1 MMSLVGC
8 RDPGFL
14 REGSLAPGPGNA
26 GVAGPECGTDGAGG
40 FTVVELVVVL
50 AVIGILAALA
60 APRFFG
66 EQPYDDRAWFDE
78 VAGSLRYAQKVAVA
92 TGCPV
97 RVQLTATTYQ
107 LGQQA
112 PAGGH
117 CNAGDATYA
126 TAVLLPDGSAV
137 AGTAPTGAV
146 LAPAVTVVFD
156 ALGGTNL
163 GADQAV
169 TVGIH
174 SLTIQART
182 GLVITP

>member
-1 MMSLVGC
+1 MSLV
-8 RDPGFL
+8 DVFAP
-14 REGSLAPGPGNA
+14 GSLRTGPQTPGPRTA
-26 GVAGPECGTDGAGG
+26 GVAGPESRIDGAGG

-50 AVIGILAALA
+50 AVVGILAALA

-92 TGCPV
+92 SGCSV
-97 RVQLTATTYQ
+97 RVTLTATSYQ

-112 PAGGH
+112 ALGGH
-117 CNAGDATYA
+117 CDTSDGTYA
-126 TAVLLPDGSAV
+126 TAVRLPDGDPV
-137 AGTAPTGAV
+137 TGAAPDGAT
-146 LAPAVTVVFD
+146 LAPAVTIVFD

-163 GADQAV
+163 GADQVV
-169 TVGIH
+169 TVGVH

-182 GLVITP
+182 GLVVTP

>member
-1 MMSLVGC
+1 MSLV
-8 RDPGFL
+8 DTIAPGFL
-14 REGSLAPGPGNA
+14 RLGSPTPGPRNA
-26 GVAGPECGTDGAGG
+26 GVAGPERRADGAGG

-50 AVIGILAALA
+50 AIVGILAALA

-97 RVQLTATTYQ
+97 RVTLTATTYQ
-107 LGQQA
+107 LGQQSA
-112 PAGGH
+112 AGGH
-117 CNAGDATYA
+117 CDAADAGYGNA
-126 TAVLLPDGSAV
+126 VRLPDGSPV
-137 AGTAPTGAV
+137 AGTAPAGAV
-146 LAPAVTVVFD
+146 LAPALAVTFD
-156 ALGGTNL
+156 ALGSTNL

-169 TVGIH
+169 TVGVH
-174 SLTIQART
+174 SLVIQART